1 MMNLKL
7 TGILFSS
14 ALIFLMNPAIAGV
27 QISSTRI
34 IYPEGVDE
42 VQQTVKNTGENNQ
55 LVQAWVDNIDKKDQR
70 KSPFVVTP
78 PLFKLAGRLMSC
90 TLFLSIRRKVW
101 QRIANRFFGQIL
113 SRLALRRPSFHS
125 KVNCN

>member
-1 MMNLKL
+1 
-7 TGILFSS
+7 
-14 ALIFLMNPAIAGV
+14 MNPAIAGI

-78 PLFKLAGRLMSC
+78 PLFKLAGGQSNVLHFISVDKTGSLAKDREQ
-90 TLFLSIRRKVW
+90 I
-101 QRIANRFFGQIL
+101 FGQIL
-113 SRLALRRPSFHS
+113 SRLALRRSSFHS

>member
-14 ALIFLMNPAIAGV
+14 ALIFLMNPAIAGI

-42 VQQTVKNTGENNQ
+42 VQQTIKNTGENNQ

-78 PLFKLAGRLMSC
+78 PCSNWLAGRLMSC
-90 TLFLSIRRKVW
+90 TLFLSIRREV
-101 QRIANRFFGQIL
+101 
-113 SRLALRRPSFHS
+113 
-125 KVNCN
+125 